1 MLIAA
6 RRTNSFSTLNPSHAS
21 PQSLKEAA
29 NQQRGSLDYFANKWK
44 GISMDY
50 RVGKKIESVR
60 KSIWHT

>member
-6 RRTNSFSTLNPSHAS
+6 RRTKSFSTPKSKPCF

-44 GISMDY
+44 GI
-50 RVGKKIESVR
+50 
-60 KSIWHT
+60 